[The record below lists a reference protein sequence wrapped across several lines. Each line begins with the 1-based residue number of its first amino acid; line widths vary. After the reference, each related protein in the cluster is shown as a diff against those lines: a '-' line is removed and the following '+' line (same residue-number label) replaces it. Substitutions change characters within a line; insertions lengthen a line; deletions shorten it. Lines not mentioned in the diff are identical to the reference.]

1 MPSVMGL
8 LEERELGARQRVES
22 LREEADRVLAALR
35 DAELAWERFVITRET
50 LDEVLTPSGEPGAA
64 ESSGVEGVTPRP
76 AAGPVV
82 AGSVVPA
89 WREGLGLSALSA
101 DYQRIMTV
109 LSDRERN
116 SEDEA
121 LACKELTGVL
131 GLDGTAAKR
140 EGVRSK
146 ANRLVA
152 RGWLVKDAKGRFRLA
167 QGVRGGGS

>member
-1 MPSVMGL
+1 MGL
-8 LEERELGARQRVES
+8 LEEHELGARQRVES

-50 LDEVLTPSGEPGAA
+50 LEEVLAPPGEPGAA
-64 ESSGVEGVTPRP
+64 GSFGVEGVTPRP
-76 AAGPVV
+76 VPGPVV

-89 WREGLGLSALSA
+89 WREGLGVAALSE

-109 LSDRERN
+109 LSDRDRN
-116 SEDEA
+116 SEGEA
-121 LACKELTGVL
+121 LACKELAGVL
-131 GLDGTAAKR
+131 GLDQSAAKI

-152 RGWLVKDAKGRFRLA
+152 RGWLVKDERGHFRLA
-167 QGVRGGGS
+167 DCVRGGGS

>member
-50 LDEVLTPSGEPGAA
+50 LEEVLAPPGEPEVPEPSGGQVVVPG
-64 ESSGVEGVTPRP
+64 P

-82 AGSVVPA
+82 AGSVVPV
-89 WREGLGLSALSA
+89 WREGLGVPALSV

-116 SEDEA
+116 GEDEA
-121 LACKELTGVL
+121 LVCKEIAGVL
-131 GLDGTAAKR
+131 GLDETAAKV

-152 RGWLVKDAKGRFRLA
+152 RGWLVKDVRGRFRLA
-167 QGVRGGGS
+167 DGVRGDGS